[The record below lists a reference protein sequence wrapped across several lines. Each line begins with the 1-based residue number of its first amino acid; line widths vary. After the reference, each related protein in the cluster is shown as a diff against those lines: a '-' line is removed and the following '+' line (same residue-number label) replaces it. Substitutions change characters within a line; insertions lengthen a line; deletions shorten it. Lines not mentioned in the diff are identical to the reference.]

1 MRPVRI
7 TTCPSPETCDGYYLV
22 ADLPP
27 DHPQAG
33 KLLPCACTR
42 ARQSAAIRAKLP
54 PKIRAMTFDTFR
66 VEKNNRAAF
75 DLASQLANDPWGQER
90 YWLVLLG
97 PNQCGKTH
105 LAAAV
110 VNALLAR
117 GEPASFESVPEL
129 LDDLRDEYSDSGFSR
144 RFERVKAAPVL
155 ALDDLGLESGGMGTE
170 AQFSVPY
177 ELTWAQDNLYQIF
190 EHRLVWEMSTI
201 ITTNVPLDNLP
212 ARIAS
217 RLQNRQSSRVAVI
230 QGDSR
235 VQR

>member
-42 ARQSAAIRAKLP
+42 ARQSAAIRAGLP
-54 PKIRAMTFDTFR
+54 PKIQAMTFETFR
-66 VEKNNRAAF
+66 VEKNNRDAF
-75 DLASQLANDPWGQER
+75 DLARQLANDPWGQNW

-97 PNQCGKTH
+97 PPNQCGKTH

-110 VNALLAR
+110 LNALLAR

-144 RFERVKAAPVL
+144 RFERVKAAPCWH
-155 ALDDLGLESGGMGTE
+155 ST
-170 AQFSVPY
+170 
-177 ELTWAQDNLYQIF
+177 TWG
-190 EHRLVWEMSTI
+190 
-201 ITTNVPLDNLP
+201 
-212 ARIAS
+212 
-217 RLQNRQSSRVAVI
+217 SSRA
-230 QGDSR
+230 GWER
-235 VQR
+235 RRNFPCPMR